1 MNAQSSFAL
10 ETENKIRF
18 LHFLVYAKLGKRLGP
33 DFQYFLKLQVAFG
46 KQLILKFEAVT
57 KV

>member
-18 LHFLVYAKLGKRLGP
+18 LHFQVYANLAKDLARI
-33 DFQYFLKLQVAFG
+33 FNIF
-46 KQLILKFEAVT
+46 
-57 KV
+57 